1 MNLQEWANCLEPTEK
16 AYVSQCFKY
25 WQGHNGDREPD
36 PPPGISRSR
45 SEILLYHTKS
55 FLEPGT
61 RRRKMEEL
69 QTISFRVPEEFYR
82 QLAFDAAQV
91 DVNISIFIR
100 SCILLASSQIKAN
113 PNLVNFFS
121 KAVIP
126 K

>member
-1 MNLQEWANCLEPTEK
+1 MNLSEWANCLEPAEK
-16 AYVSQCFKY
+16 AYVSHCFKF
-25 WQGHNGDREPD
+25 WQGNNGGTEPSL
-36 PPPGISRSR
+36 PPGISRSR

-61 RRRKMEEL
+61 RRRKMDEL

-100 SCILLASSQIKAN
+100 SCILLASSQIIAN